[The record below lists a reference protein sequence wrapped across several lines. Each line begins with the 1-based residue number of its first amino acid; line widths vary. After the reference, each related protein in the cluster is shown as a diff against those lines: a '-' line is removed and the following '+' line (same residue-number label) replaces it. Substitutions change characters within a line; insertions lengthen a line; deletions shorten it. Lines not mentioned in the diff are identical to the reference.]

1 MLPFDHD
8 TAELFLDRGISLP
21 SRALYIGSMEAL
33 GGEHS
38 EDNADEPGVDFRL
51 ADKVIKGLH
60 VLNSMG
66 QDPITIILNNIGGDE
81 YHGLGIYDAIKSS
94 KSPTKLIVY
103 GSAMSMG
110 SVILQAATKRYLAP
124 NATVMIHM
132 GSVNTHIDQ
141 RDVEAFSKEQKR
153 MNEVINNIYLER
165 LREKTKYYSTNQLKE
180 LLETDR
186 YLSAT
191 EAVNLGL
198 ADEVLK

>member
-1 MLPFDHD
+1 MLPFDHE

-21 SRALYIGSMEAL
+21 SRTLYIGSMEAQ
-33 GGEHS
+33 GPAAE
-38 EDNADEPGVDFRL
+38 EPGVDFRL

-60 VLNSMG
+60 ILNGMG
-66 QDPITIILNNIGGDE
+66 QDTIKIILNNIGGDE
-81 YHGLGIYDAIKSS
+81 YHGLGIYDAIKNSASS
-94 KSPTKLIVY
+94 TEITVY

-110 SVILQAATKRYLAP
+110 SIILQAATKRYLAP

-132 GSVNTHIDQ
+132 GTISTNIDQ

-153 MNEVINNIYLER
+153 MNEVVNNIYLER
-165 LREKTKYYSTNQLKE
+165 LREKTKYYSLNQLKE

-186 YLSAT
+186 YLSAK
-191 EAVNLGL
+191 EAVDLGL